1 MVILAVGA
9 FASGLANLPEFSF
22 IGVPKSWMSD
32 LLTGH
37 GEPFPTGIA
46 ASSSIIAA
54 VGIVIAYAV
63 YVTGHVVKPEAIAS
77 AFKPIH
83 QLLVRKYYMDD
94 IYETGI
100 VKKVGNGR
108 SWPVG
113 GDIFDRNV
121 VDRIVNWVGEIGR
134 QFGGGIAKLQTGQ
147 VQVYGV
153 GIFIGLIVIMA
164 VFWFATGL

>member
-1 MVILAVGA
+1 
-9 FASGLANLPEFSF
+9 
-22 IGVPKSWMSD
+22 MSD

-63 YVTGHVVKPEAIAS
+63 YVRGVVKPEAIAN
-77 AFKPIH
+77 AFKPVH

-100 VKKVGNGR
+100 VKKAGMGIVAR
-108 SWPVG
+108 G
-113 GDIFDRNV
+113 GDIFDRYV

-164 VFWFATGL
+164 VFWFTTGL